1 LETIVVIDPLTETRS
16 SSFYVPRDEEFSEVK
31 MGTFSAKTL
40 KSVLHAL
47 VPSLSTAI
55 VDSELG
61 FPFFSSIDALFNEG
75 INLPPLKKQ
84 GFWKDLLPN
93 LFRAIT
99 DGTKDV
105 LKFETPDTMESKI
118 FFIPIIRTR
127 FDMGN

>member
-1 LETIVVIDPLTETRS
+1 LIEKVLGHAILI
-16 SSFYVPRDEEFSEVK
+16 RDEEFSEVK